1 MNRVC
6 AYCGG
11 DIIDLRTVV
20 DVRVGDVMK
29 PMHKMCKKDSEAPS
43 EESELEEEFDG
54 LPEDE
59 EE

>member
-1 MNRVC
+1 MNRIC

-11 DIIDLRTVV
+11 DIIDLREAV
-20 DVRVGDVMK
+20 DVKVGDAMK
-29 PMHKMCKKDSEAPS
+29 PMHKMCKKDMESPP
-43 EESELEEEFDG
+43 EEEELEDEFDG

>member
-11 DIIDLRTVV
+11 DIIDLRTAV
-20 DVRVGDVMK
+20 DVKVGDQMK
-29 PMHKMCKKDSEAPS
+29 PIHKMCKEDSETPS
-43 EESELEEEFDG
+43 DDEELEEEFDG